1 MIEFFADIFG
11 YVLNFLYGFIQNYG
25 LALIVFSVLLK
36 LVLLP
41 LSIKQQKTMKKS
53 TKIQEEVRI
62 IQDKYKN
69 NPEKLNQETLELYK
83 RENMSPFSG
92 CLSAI
97 LQIILILAMFYLVK
111 SPLAHMKKVEP
122 ALIENYTNE
131 LKASLSEDEK
141 KNLVYPEI
149 TLIKEATSKLNSDE
163 ELSEEQ
169 RQDYEK
175 LYINMEFLGLDLSSV
190 PSKDLSDPKVF
201 IIPALYVISSFIS
214 IRLSSNI
221 GKKKEDG
228 KEEKTELDA
237 VASANKSM
245 MWMMPIM
252 SISIALI
259 APLGLA
265 LYWLVNNI
273 LMTLERLILN
283 KFFEGK
289 EDEKNA

>member
-41 LSIKQQKTMKKS
+41 LSIKQQKTMRKS

-111 SPLAHMKKVEP
+111 SPLTHMKKVEP

-214 IRLSSNI
+214 IRLSSNM
-221 GKKKEDG
+221 GKNKEDS

>member
-25 LALIVFSVLLK
+25 LALIVFSVILK

>member
-83 RENMSPFSG
+83 RENMSPVSG

-111 SPLAHMKKVEP
+111 SPLTHMKKVEP
-122 ALIENYTNE
+122 ALVENYTNE

-149 TLIKEATSKLNSDE
+149 TLIKEATSKLNGDE

-214 IRLSSNI
+214 IRLSSNM

-228 KEEKTELDA
+228 TEEKTELDA
-237 VASANKSM
+237 VASANKIM

>member
-25 LALIVFSVLLK
+25 LALIVFSVILK

-111 SPLAHMKKVEP
+111 SPLTHMKKVEP

-190 PSKDLSDPKVF
+190 TSKDLSDPKVF

>member
-25 LALIVFSVLLK
+25 LALIVFSVILK

-214 IRLSSNI
+214 IRLSSNM

-228 KEEKTELDA
+228 TEEKTELDA

>member
-214 IRLSSNI
+214 IRLSSNM

-228 KEEKTELDA
+228 TEEKTELDA

>member
-11 YVLNFLYGFIQNYG
+11 YLLNFLYGFIQNYG
-25 LALIVFSVLLK
+25 IAIIVFSIILK
-36 LVLLP
+36 IILLP
-41 LSIKQQKTMKKS
+41 LSIKQQKTMKK
-53 TKIQEEVRI
+53 TTRIQEEVRK

-69 NPEKLNQETLELYK
+69 NPEKLNQETIELYK

-97 LQIILILAMFYLVK
+97 IQLILILAMFYLVR
-111 SPLAHMKKVEP
+111 SPLTHMKKVEP

-131 LKASLSEDEK
+131 LKAELPEEER

-149 TLIKEATSKLNSDE
+149 ALVKEAANKMNSEE
-163 ELSEEQ
+163 ELTEEK
-169 RQDYEK
+169 RAEYEK
-175 LYINMEFLGLDLSSV
+175 LYINMEFLGLDLSNV
-190 PSKDLSDPKVF
+190 PSQDMSNPTVF
-201 IIPALYVISSFIS
+201 IIPALYVVSSFIS
-214 IRLSSNI
+214 IQLSTNL
-221 GKKKEDG
+221 GKKKKEEG
-228 KEEKTELDA
+228 EEKTEMDA

-245 MWMMPIM
+245 MWIMPIM

-273 LMTLERLILN
+273 LMTIERIVLN
-283 KFFEGK
+283 KIFESK
-289 EDEKNA
+289 EEKANG

>member
-111 SPLAHMKKVEP
+111 SPLTHMKKVEP
-122 ALIENYTNE
+122 ALVENYTNE

-214 IRLSSNI
+214 IRLSSNM
-221 GKKKEDG
+221 GKNKEDS